1 MKNTTI
7 GISIASICAVL
18 VGCGSGSG
26 SDSSTPPPQSKY
38 SQMVVFGDSLSD
50 AGTYKVGTIA
60 DYGGGKYTINSPTA
74 KIWVDHVADY
84 FGLQNT
90 CAAQTGLPNILS
102 GLVVQYLGASIFNN
116 NACANYA
123 QGGARVSNPLSLTS
137 YDLQQALLAID
148 PSGTAAKA
156 AAPLGT
162 MATPVAQQMGSYLT
176 RNGGTYTGKE
186 LVTVLIGANDIF
198 MNMAAI
204 SEASTGG
211 PAAVGAAKLAGW
223 PEGVQAVLADTS
235 LDPTVRVN
243 AAMAASGV
251 SLTEAV
257 AQLLGNIEKQILA
270 KGAKAVVVSN
280 IPDIG
285 LTPSV
290 LSSPSAKFLATSLVS
305 IFNDA
310 LKAGLATPKFNG
322 VTLVDSFKQSQ
333 TQAANPSEYGLSN
346 ITDVACGYRDPVIK
360 EGSLGCTAATTISAD
375 TSRYM
380 YADNVHPTPYAHSL
394 FAQYFIKSISSAGLG
409 K

>member
-1 MKNTTI
+1 MNKNLSTLI
-7 GISIASICAVL
+7 IAALGASLI
-18 VGCGSGSG
+18 GCGSGSN
-26 SDSSTPPPQSKY
+26 SSSPPPQSKY

-102 GLVVQYLGASIFNN
+102 GLAVQYLGAAIFNN
-116 NACANYA
+116 TVCANYA

-137 YDLQQALLAID
+137 YDLQQALLAVD

-176 RNGGTYTGKE
+176 RNGAYTGKE

-211 PAAVGAAKLAGW
+211 PTAVGAAKLAGW

-243 AAMAASGV
+243 AAMAAAGG

-257 AQLLGNIEKQILA
+257 AQLLANIETQILA

-290 LSSPSAKFLATSLVS
+290 LSNPSAQFLATSLTAV
-305 IFNDA
+305 FNEA
-310 LKAGLATPKFNG
+310 LKTGLATPKFNT

-333 TQAANPSEYGLSN
+333 TQAANPKEYGLSN

-360 EGSLGCTAATTISAD
+360 EGSLGCTAATTITAD
-375 TSRYM
+375 TTRYM

-394 FAQYFIKSISSAGLG
+394 FAQYFIKTISSAGLG